1 MGGDDGFGNVVE
13 AVASYRWR
21 NLLVGAKDHNVC
33 ALGWFR
39 TPVNFQACS
48 TPSNDVFDE
57 FDESHALVAV
67 ASNDFHRLGVSID
80 ATTQDRRGQ
89 WVPSW

>member
-1 MGGDDGFGNVVE
+1 MELGVE
-13 AVASYRWR
+13 ARSFIPMVPH
-21 NLLVGAKDHNVC
+21 LPVGAKGHN
-33 ALGWFR
+33 AFATGWFR
-39 TPVNFQACS
+39 SRQNFDGDCPLRRNGA
-48 TPSNDVFDE
+48 FGE
-57 FDESHALVAV
+57 LDESHALVAV

>member
-1 MGGDDGFGNVVE
+1 MGGDDGLGNVVA

-21 NLLVGAKDHNVC
+21 RLLVGAKDHNVL

-39 TPVNFQACS
+39 TPVNFRACS
-48 TPSNDVFDE
+48 TPSNDVFSE

>member
-21 NLLVGAKDHNVC
+21 NLLVGAKDHNVF

-39 TPVNFQACS
+39 TPVNFQTCS
-48 TPSNDVFDE
+48 TPSNDVFGE

-80 ATTQDRRGQ
+80 PTTQHRRGQ

>member
-1 MGGDDGFGNVVE
+1 MGGDDRFGNVVE
-13 AVASYRWR
+13 AVTSYRWR
-21 NLLVGAKDHNVC
+21 SFPVGAKDHNVF

-39 TPVNFQACS
+39 TAANFQTCS
-48 TPSNDVFDE
+48 TPANDVFGE
-57 FDESHALVAV
+57 FHESHALVAV

>member
-1 MGGDDGFGNVVE
+1 MVP
-13 AVASYRWR
+13 R
-21 NLLVGAKDHNVC
+21 LPVGAKAHNAFVF
-33 ALGWFR
+33 GWFR
-39 TPVNFQACS
+39 SRQNFNGDYPLRRNGA
-48 TPSNDVFDE
+48 FAE
-57 FDESHALVAV
+57 LDESHALVAV

>member
-1 MGGDDGFGNVVE
+1 MP
-13 AVASYRWR
+13 RR
-21 NLLVGAKDHNVC
+21 LPVGAKNPN
-33 ALGWFR
+33 AFAFGWFR
-39 TPVNFQACS
+39 NRQNFDGDCPLRQ
-48 TPSNDVFDE
+48 NDVFSE

-89 WVPSW
+89 WAPSW